1 LFSCYCSI
9 ACQVILENMLK
20 TSQFYEFILI
30 NIEFVEI
37 THNQD
42 VNNLVFSK
50 IKIQKVLTFQDMN
63 QNPYTFWNIFS
74 KLPTRSSYFDYQQAW
89 FILFFLKTYDHSS
102 FIYFDQTLSKEF
114 FQLSPKQLMV
124 IFFFNK

>member
-1 LFSCYCSI
+1 
-9 ACQVILENMLK
+9 MLK

-30 NIEFVEI
+30 DIEFVEI

-50 IKIQKVLTFQDMN
+50 IKIQKVLTFQNMN
-63 QNPYTFWNIFS
+63 QNPYAFWKIFS
-74 KLPTRSSYFDYQQAW
+74 KLPTKSSCFDYQQAW

-102 FIYFDQTLSKEF
+102 SFIYFDQTLSKEF
-114 FQLSPKQLMV
+114 SNLVP
-124 IFFFNK
+124 NNWW